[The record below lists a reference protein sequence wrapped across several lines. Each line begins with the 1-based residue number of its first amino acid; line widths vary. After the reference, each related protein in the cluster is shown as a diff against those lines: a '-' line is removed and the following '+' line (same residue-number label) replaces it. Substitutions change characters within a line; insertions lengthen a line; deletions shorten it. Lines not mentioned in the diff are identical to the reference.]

1 MSVHE
6 MTAAMYYLLA
16 QRRGERGAEPN
27 GEHEAHAGYPAVSE
41 EELDFLRR

>member
-16 QRRGERGAEPN
+16 QRRGERGAKPN
-27 GEHEAHAGYPAVSE
+27 GEYEAHADYPAVSE